1 MNGAYLR
8 KHSSTKSHL
17 ISESG
22 LKSSYAIHCS
32 TKARFVFTNGEG
44 LSITACP
51 GHENSLD
58 NSFVEMFS
66 SGWDSYNDF
75 KDVQP
80 IRSISVEYLDPDD
93 QNYQFTW
100 FEMVPRVALGL
111 IGTINIE
118 IVLIA
123 IFLKIIICFAA
134 ENCAFVCPELDACV
148 NASVWCD
155 GISHCPSGYD
165 ESFTH
170 CSALLKLPAEILA
183 AFFVLLI
190 LVLCVFSAYIY
201 R

>member
-22 LKSSYAIHCS
+22 LKSSYAVHCS

-44 LSITACP
+44 LSITVCP
-51 GHENSLD
+51 GHQNSLD

-66 SGWDSYNDF
+66 SGWDSFNDF

-111 IGTINIE
+111 IGM
-118 IVLIA
+118 
-123 IFLKIIICFAA
+123 K
-134 ENCAFVCPELDACV
+134 
-148 NASVWCD
+148 
-155 GISHCPSGYD
+155 
-165 ESFTH
+165 
-170 CSALLKLPAEILA
+170 K
-183 AFFVLLI
+183 I
-190 LVLCVFSAYIY
+190 LVIIYICNFSELNY
-201 R
+201 

>member
-22 LKSSYAIHCS
+22 LKSSYAVHCS

-44 LSITACP
+44 LSITVCP
-51 GHENSLD
+51 AHENSLD

-111 IGTINIE
+111 IGMNI
-118 IVLIA
+118 L
-123 IFLKIIICFAA
+123 
-134 ENCAFVCPELDACV
+134 
-148 NASVWCD
+148 
-155 GISHCPSGYD
+155 
-165 ESFTH
+165 
-170 CSALLKLPAEILA
+170 
-183 AFFVLLI
+183 
-190 LVLCVFSAYIY
+190 
-201 R
+201 